1 MPNAECQNQKHKI
14 LSEKCL
20 RCWINVMIYYSGNK
34 IYADS
39 TGRISIAS
47 NL

>member
-1 MPNAECQNQKHKI
+1 MRNAECQNQKHKI

-20 RCWINVMIYYSGNK
+20 RCQINVMIYY
-34 IYADS
+34 
-39 TGRISIAS
+39 TGATGGIVIAS